1 MDFSKYK
8 FVVSSGCSYGRL
20 ADAVFGG
27 FNGRSHFVKAA
38 KLLKEFGQCNWLD
51 IDGDEIISLNLSL
64 GSQGSDWQSDSL
76 IYAVERLL
84 ELGVKTEN
92 IYCLVEWSQWHRY
105 SVHPPHHY
113 GLDMRVFNFRKRD
126 EEVRFEFEYAMTNK
140 NGNMNWE
147 VSNNVL
153 DFFRNHFDLSR
164 SNINEFQNIG
174 KIEDRFY
181 MTLAHMSQETFHKM
195 GDEYKLFY
203 DHIIKVENNL
213 PVENKIKSYLDNIL
227 RTQYFLQ
234 KHNLNYNFC
243 FMQSTLSDWG
253 YLGSGVLCHPLFN
266 LGMNQYVYKNEKLVF
281 NTNFNPV
288 NNSNSDIE
296 NIMPDVRTKMNQ
308 IDFDNFWMYENER
321 FRRGGID
328 EWTIDNLKE
337 TGYVNINQNKLDYNF
352 RFDEVIPNYGEH
364 PNMAAYVFLWNK
376 IAFNC
381 DFVKVKPEF
390 ENFLWEKYWEDYNH
404 DGISKNDIT
413 ISKKEWDR
421 IFQNSLLI

>member
-27 FNGRSHFVKAA
+27 FNGRSHFINPE
-38 KLLKEFGQCNWLD
+38 KLLKEFGQSNWLD

-113 GLDMRVFNFRKRD
+113 GLDMGVFNFRKRD
-126 EEVRFEFEYAMTNK
+126 EGVRFEFEYAMTNK
-140 NGNMNWE
+140 TGNMDWE

-164 SNINEFQNIG
+164 SNINEFHNIG
-174 KIEDRFY
+174 KIEDRIY
-181 MTLAHMSQETFHKM
+181 MTLSHMSQETFHKM

-203 DHIIKVENNL
+203 DHIIEVENNL

-243 FMQSTLSDWG
+243 FMQSTLTDWG
-253 YLGSGVLCHPLFN
+253 HLDSGVLCHPLFN

-352 RFDEVIPNYGEH
+352 RFDEIIPNYGEH
-364 PNMAAYVFLWNK
+364 PNMVAYVFLWNK
-376 IAFNC
+376 ITFNC
-381 DFVKVKPEF
+381 NFVKVKPEF
-390 ENFLWEKYWEDYNH
+390 EKFLWEKYWEDYNY
-404 DGISKNDIT
+404 DGITKNNITLSK
-413 ISKKEWDR
+413 SEWNR
-421 IFQNSLLI
+421 IFENIY

>member
-27 FNGRSHFVKAA
+27 FNGRSHFINPE
-38 KLLKEFGQCNWLD
+38 KLLKEFGQSNWLD

-113 GLDMRVFNFRKRD
+113 GLDMGVFNFRKRD
-126 EEVRFEFEYAMTNK
+126 EGVRFEFEYAMTNK
-140 NGNMNWE
+140 TGNMDWE

-164 SNINEFQNIG
+164 SNINEFHNIG
-174 KIEDRFY
+174 KIEDRIY
-181 MTLAHMSQETFHKM
+181 MTLSHMSQETFHKM

-203 DHIIKVENNL
+203 DHIIEVENNL

-234 KHNLNYNFC
+234 KHNLKYNFC
-243 FMQSTLSDWG
+243 FMQSTLTDWG
-253 YLGSGVLCHPLFN
+253 HLDSGVLCHPLFN

-352 RFDEVIPNYGEH
+352 RFDEIIPNYGEH
-364 PNMAAYVFLWNK
+364 PNMVAYVFLWNK
-376 IAFNC
+376 ITFNC
-381 DFVKVKPEF
+381 NFVKVKPEF
-390 ENFLWEKYWEDYNH
+390 EKFLWEKYWEDYNY
-404 DGISKNDIT
+404 DGITKNNITLSK
-413 ISKKEWDR
+413 SEWNR
-421 IFQNSLLI
+421 IFENIY

>member
-1 MDFSKYK
+1 MDFSKHK

-27 FNGRSHFVKAA
+27 FNGRSHFINPE
-38 KLLKEFGQCNWLD
+38 KLLKEFGQSNWLD

-113 GLDMRVFNFRKRD
+113 GLDMGVFNFRKRD
-126 EEVRFEFEYAMTNK
+126 EGVRFEFEYAMTNK
-140 NGNMNWE
+140 TGNMDWE

-164 SNINEFQNIG
+164 SNINEFHNIG
-174 KIEDRFY
+174 KIEDRIY
-181 MTLAHMSQETFHKM
+181 MTLSHMSQETFHKM

-203 DHIIKVENNL
+203 DHIIEVENNL

-234 KHNLNYNFC
+234 KHNLKYNFC

-253 YLGSGVLCHPLFN
+253 HLASGVLCHPLFN

-308 IDFDNFWMYENER
+308 IDFNNFWMYENER

-337 TGYVNINQNKLDYNF
+337 TGYININQNKLDYNF
-352 RFDEVIPNYGEH
+352 RFDEVTPNYGEH

-376 IAFNC
+376 ITFNC
-381 DFVKVKPEF
+381 NFVKVKPEF
-390 ENFLWEKYWEDYNH
+390 EKFLWDKYWEDYNY
-404 DGISKNDIT
+404 DGITKNNITLSK
-413 ISKKEWDR
+413 SEWNR
-421 IFQNSLLI
+421 IFESIY